1 MSDEDPFEILMPEML
16 AWLASERVRLNP
28 NRAVAIERTATI
40 RAIDNILI
48 NSMATSLPS
57 YNEQVGGQLER

>member
-57 YNEQVGGQLER
+57 HNEQVGGQLER